1 MKKNIII
8 TAMAVIATFVAG
20 TENANAQNESE
31 LLNRIQSTLDKMDKQ
46 KSQKLLDLTAQKT
59 YFYDKDVLAVDL
71 GSGEKTF
78 VKKIRRNPTSGVA
91 LGINAGVV
99 QMAENFSPT
108 LGLGLTMAW
117 KRIEGNVGFAGAIS
131 KYNDES
137 DKAGE
142 SFLTPIANADLGI
155 IVTRGSL
162 GGYDNQWY
170 LSIGYSFMYVF
181 DKNHNKNAERT
192 YETATEIVTTS
203 DFFAVEGNSM
213 AHCAYVKARF
223 SLHHLGCSAVSVKA
237 FGGIYNR
244 YYEEGSRRKAI
255 VGVSASF
262 ELSGAKKRVDNNVV
276 ELQYELEQYN
286 NYINQ
291 MRANQ

>member
-1 MKKNIII
+1 
-8 TAMAVIATFVAG
+8 MAVIATFVAG

-59 YFYDKDVLAVDL
+59 YFYDKDVLAVNF
-71 GSGEKTF
+71 GNGEKNF
-78 VKKIRRNPTSGVA
+78 VKKIRRNPTSGLA
-91 LGINAGVV
+91 GELKLGGI
-99 QMAENFSPT
+99 QMAENFSPAAFA
-108 LGLGLTMAW
+108 GLT
-117 KRIEGNVGFAGAIS
+117 FAGKRFESGAGMGLAIS

-137 DKAGE
+137 DKAGQ
-142 SFLTPIANADLGI
+142 FFPCPIAYADLGVVI
-155 IVTRGSL
+155 LRFPMRGF
-162 GGYDNQWY
+162 DNQGK
-170 LSIGYSFMYVF
+170 LSTGYRFMYVF

-213 AHCAYVKARF
+213 AHCWYFKAIF
-223 SLHHLGCSAVSVKA
+223 SLKHLGCSYLGVEVY
-237 FGGIYNR
+237 GGLYNR
-244 YYEEGSRRKAI
+244 YYEEGSRKKAL
-255 VGVSASF
+255 VGASVTLG
-262 ELSGAKKRVDNNVV
+262 LSGAKKRVDNNVV

-286 NYINQ
+286 EYINQ